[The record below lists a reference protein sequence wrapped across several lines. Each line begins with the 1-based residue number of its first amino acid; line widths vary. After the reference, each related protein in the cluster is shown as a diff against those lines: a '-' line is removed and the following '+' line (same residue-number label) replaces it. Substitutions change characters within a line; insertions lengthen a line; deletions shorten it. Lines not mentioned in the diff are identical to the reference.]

1 MCSTTHGNKCL
12 KATLTECAWAASKKK
27 NTYLKAKYNSLVG
40 RRGKKRALIAVGHK
54 ILIMCY
60 QILKYKVKY
69 EELGADYLDSRKK
82 AKIIKSYVKRLINLG
97 YNVLLEEAA

>member
-1 MCSTTHGNKCL
+1 M

-27 NTYLKAKYNSLVG
+27 NTYLKAKYHSLVG

-60 QILKYKVKY
+60 HILKYKVGYK
-69 EELGADYLDSRKK
+69 ELGVDYLDVRRKD
-82 AKIIKSYVKRLINLG
+82 KIIKSYVKRLRNIG
-97 YNVLLEEAA
+97 YNVILEEAA